1 MEGCAAMVVV
11 FGVFMLFGWLFFDE
25 NDWGEVRDNE
35 ESAT

>member
-25 NDWGEVRDNE
+25 NEWGGK
-35 ESAT
+35 